1 MNLWF
6 LLVLT
11 KKIIKS
17 SFKISSLGDI
27 SYDVGKLRYLWHD
40 LKKVSNVQHKRIS
53 CTRHTF
59 ATHMLR
65 DNVVS
70 INELSGLLGHS
81 SPKVT
86 LMHYASVIDSIE
98 VNLGK
103 DFNLFRNKMGTDLEK
118 SSSKAR

>member
-1 MNLWF
+1 
-6 LLVLT
+6 
-11 KKIIKS
+11 
-17 SFKISSLGDI
+17 
-27 SYDVGKLRYLWHD
+27 
-40 LKKVSNVQHKRIS
+40 
-53 CTRHTF
+53 
-59 ATHMLR
+59 MLR